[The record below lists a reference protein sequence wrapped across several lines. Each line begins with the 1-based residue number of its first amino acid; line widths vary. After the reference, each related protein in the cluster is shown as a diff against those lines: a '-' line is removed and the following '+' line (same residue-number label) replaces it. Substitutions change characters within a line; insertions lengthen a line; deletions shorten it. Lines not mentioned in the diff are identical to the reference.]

1 MVDIYDA
8 VRQGKSFQLTI
19 FRRVLQG
26 DKRNLFEATFD
37 GIAELCRKHFPAVAG
52 PLLQHRD
59 AVLRPLSQ
67 AEYEHIESSQQK
79 INKGGADGV
88 SEWVAGEGFMSYD
101 HFCRSAKGP
110 AEVRAFLYHILSLR
124 GGWNGS
130 GYERQFIGGQPVC
143 SLLVPNID
151 LTRT

>member
-1 MVDIYDA
+1 
-8 VRQGKSFQLTI
+8 
-19 FRRVLQG
+19 
-26 DKRNLFEATFD
+26 
-37 GIAELCRKHFPAVAG
+37 
-52 PLLQHRD
+52 
-59 AVLRPLSQ
+59 
-67 AEYEHIESSQQK
+67 
-79 INKGGADGV
+79 
-88 SEWVAGEGFMSYD
+88 MSYD

-151 LTRT
+151 LTSMAAEDFAQVNLGAPSQEEIIERMCEGLAKLREAL